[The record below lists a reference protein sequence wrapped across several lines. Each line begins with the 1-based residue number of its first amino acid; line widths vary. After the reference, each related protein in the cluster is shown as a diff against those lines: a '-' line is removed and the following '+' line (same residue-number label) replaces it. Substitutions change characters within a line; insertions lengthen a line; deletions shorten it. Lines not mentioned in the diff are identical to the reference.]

1 MDHLLGQLDDPHR
14 LAHVQDKDIT
24 ALSHGAR
31 LDHQLC
37 RFRDGHEVS
46 SDLRMRDR
54 QRTARLDLFVK
65 QRNDR
70 TRRSQDITK
79 PHHRE
84 ARFVHTGNIARI
96 TEQHRGQFTAQR
108 LQRQLGKALGATHD
122 IGWSHGLVGG
132 NQDKVGHPCLERGLG
147 RIEGA
152 YHIIEHA
159 FGNVVFD
166 HGDMLVGRG
175 VIHRVYSPGFHDIQ

>member
-1 MDHLLGQLDDPHR
+1 MQVFLRAHAQAGQMDHLLGQFDDPHR

-70 TRRSQDITK
+70 TR
-79 PHHRE
+79 
-84 ARFVHTGNIARI
+84 
-96 TEQHRGQFTAQR
+96 
-108 LQRQLGKALGATHD
+108 
-122 IGWSHGLVGG
+122 
-132 NQDKVGHPCLERGLG
+132 
-147 RIEGA
+147 
-152 YHIIEHA
+152 
-159 FGNVVFD
+159 
-166 HGDMLVGRG
+166 
-175 VIHRVYSPGFHDIQ
+175 

>member
-1 MDHLLGQLDDPHR
+1 M
-14 LAHVQDKDIT
+14 
-24 ALSHGAR
+24 
-31 LDHQLC
+31 
-37 RFRDGHEVS
+37 
-46 SDLRMRDR
+46 
-54 QRTARLDLFVK
+54 
-65 QRNDR
+65 
-70 TRRSQDITK
+70 
-79 PHHRE
+79 
-84 ARFVHTGNIARI
+84 
-96 TEQHRGQFTAQR
+96 
-108 LQRQLGKALGATHD
+108 QRQLGKALGATHD

-147 RIEGA
+147 RIERA